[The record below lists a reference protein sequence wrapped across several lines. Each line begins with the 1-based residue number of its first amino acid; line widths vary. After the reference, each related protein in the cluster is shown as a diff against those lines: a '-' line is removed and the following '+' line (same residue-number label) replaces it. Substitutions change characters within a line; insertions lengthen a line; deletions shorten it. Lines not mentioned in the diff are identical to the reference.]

1 MIGWQEGATMYV
13 TAKTPR
19 EHCRLEQTDDNQWR
33 AYHTGQGM
41 VIDAPEQQWSDERT
55 ALHALHEAKWVLVAI
70 TTPPGKSMPDRVY
83 ARYLPE
89 EMATKA

>member
-1 MIGWQEGATMYV
+1 
-13 TAKTPR
+13 
-19 EHCRLEQTDDNQWR
+19 
-33 AYHTGQGM
+33 M

-89 EMATKA
+89 ETATKA